1 MQLSQFGK
9 YKIVDKLGQGAMGE
23 VFRAHDPI
31 LKRDVAIKIVAG
43 KLSADKV
50 ARERFLR
57 EAQSAS
63 QLTHPNIVTVY
74 DYGDEQGT
82 AFMVMELLG
91 GQDLREVI
99 EKRLVKGFDEKLA
112 IIEQILD
119 GLAFAHS
126 RGVVHRDIKP
136 GNVHVLPNGQAKLMD
151 FGLARQAQDG
161 ATTGVIMG
169 TPFYISPE
177 QAQGES
183 ATARS
188 DVFAAG
194 AMFYELLSGKRPFGG
209 QTIPA
214 VLYAVTQVEPE
225 PLARLVVGIPE
236 GVAALV
242 ARALS
247 KAPQARYA
255 DGGEMLKALLQ
266 ARRGEEGV
274 EDAHPVQELGPPLS
288 SLDETPPDMRDALA
302 DIALYLADRVP
313 PLMVAG
319 AVATFVEAPEE
330 GAAAEIWAWAGRTL
344 AGEPDLTMVDLVFHA
359 LYKLNMIGELRLL
372 EDKKLL
378 AYLKSVGEAIARA
391 CPPPERTRLR
401 RALLM
406 LGRPELLGGQG
417 VRRLGDVD
425 APPLV
430 PNTPG
435 LRRLSFIEQRL
446 RREAG
451 VGPGAELTRRR
462 IVSQALSIAA
472 TEAKDEKDLQGHLR
486 RLENLGVKAG
496 AGMVFRS
503 LGGALGDWAM
513 PKGLAVDTL
522 DLNTSPE
529 IHAMRRI
536 VALAED
542 PVEIARRFRHL
553 VEAAIEQFNGGGLGR
568 AVQVFDL
575 AAQLASE
582 KKVEPGLLQPILT
595 SGHESLDLNRVRT
608 YMDRPDRHSQLQSV
622 MRFFAAGLG
631 PAPLLD
637 QLEGE
642 EKRER
647 RRLLLDLLAVHAEPA
662 RALALERLEGSTR
675 RPASDF
681 VRRNWIYLLRQ
692 VPRTPGEPI
701 EREIEAVA
709 RFATPQNPAFLVKE
723 ALQHLGQTP
732 HPRASQALVTLLRTW
747 EKELERSDL
756 DAEARDQGQASLDR
770 LAMSLARQRST
781 SAWRALLDHALS
793 RRPEWGSTIARLAEL
808 GTQDLSASP
817 DFLEGLMDEI
827 EACLPRGVIRRFVA
841 RKAPELPALVG
852 ALAGTRTPEAR
863 ALLQEVAER
872 HASQEAGRAAARAL
886 APSAATPAS
895 GGQSGKLDGY
905 GLPALLDRLAQSA
918 ATGTL
923 NLQPQEGGGPPA
935 SLSFVRGRV
944 HAARRAHRQGT
955 DAVYQLFERPISGTY
970 AFEAGHPVA
979 GAPLAELQALIKEG
993 VRRAQELTSLSAIV
1007 PEDLPLEATGSSPGT
1022 VAEEKD
1028 YDLIVALW
1036 QKACAGIPS
1045 EPIEAELAADAF
1057 RILRPL
1063 AQWLEEGA
1071 LRIVE
1076 TAAPAPAPAS
1086 GA

>member
-9 YKIVDKLGQGAMGE
+9 YKIVEKLGQGAMGE

-63 QLTHPNIVTVY
+63 QLTHSNIVTVY
-74 DYGDEQGT
+74 DYGEEQGT

-91 GQDLREVI
+91 GHDLREVI
-99 EKRLVKGFDEKLA
+99 EKRLIKGFDEKLA
-112 IIEQILD
+112 IMEQVLD

-236 GVAALV
+236 GVATLV

-359 LYKLNMIGELRLL
+359 LYKLNTIGELRLL

-417 VRRLGDVD
+417 LRRLGDVD

-435 LRRLSFIEQRL
+435 LRRLSLIEQRL

-451 VGPGAELTRRR
+451 VGPGAELMRRR

-503 LGGALGDWAM
+503 LGGALADWAM

-553 VEAAIEQFNGGGLGR
+553 VEAAIEQFNEGDLGR

-582 KKVEPGLLQPILT
+582 KRVEPGLLQPVLKN
-595 SGHESLDLNRVRT
+595 GHESLDLNRVRT

-709 RFATPQNPAFLVKE
+709 RFATPPEPRLPREGGAPA
-723 ALQHLGQTP
+723 
-732 HPRASQALVTLLRTW
+732 PRADPS
-747 EKELERSDL
+747 
-756 DAEARDQGQASLDR
+756 
-770 LAMSLARQRST
+770 
-781 SAWRALLDHALS
+781 
-793 RRPEWGSTIARLAEL
+793 PARLP
-808 GTQDLSASP
+808 G
-817 DFLEGLMDEI
+817 
-827 EACLPRGVIRRFVA
+827 PRHAVA
-841 RKAPELPALVG
+841 HVG
-852 ALAGTRTPEAR
+852 ERAR
-863 ALLQEVAER
+863 ALRPRRRGARPGPGEPRPPGHVSRPPALHVGLASAARPRPLPPARVGLDHRPPRRAGHPGPLREPRLPRRLDGRDRGVPAPRRDPALRGPQGPGAPGPGGGARR
-872 HASQEAGRAAARAL
+872 HANPGGSGAAAGGRGAPREPGGREGRRPRPGAFRGHPRLRRPVGKTRWLRPSRPPRPPRPVGGNRNAEPPAPGGWRPARVSLLRQRARACGPAR
-886 APSAATPAS
+886 APP
-895 GGQSGKLDGY
+895 GNRR
-905 GLPALLDRLAQSA
+905 GLPALRASDQRDLRVRSR
-918 ATGTL
+918 
-923 NLQPQEGGGPPA
+923 PP
-935 SLSFVRGRV
+935 RGRRTARGAAGP
-944 HAARRAHRQGT
+944 HQGGRAARARADQP
-955 DAVYQLFERPISGTY
+955 ERD
-970 AFEAGHPVA
+970 
-979 GAPLAELQALIKEG
+979 
-993 VRRAQELTSLSAIV
+993 RA
-1007 PEDLPLEATGSSPGT
+1007 
-1022 VAEEKD
+1022 
-1028 YDLIVALW
+1028 
-1036 QKACAGIPS
+1036 
-1045 EPIEAELAADAF
+1045 
-1057 RILRPL
+1057 
-1063 AQWLEEGA
+1063 
-1071 LRIVE
+1071 
-1076 TAAPAPAPAS
+1076 
-1086 GA
+1086 